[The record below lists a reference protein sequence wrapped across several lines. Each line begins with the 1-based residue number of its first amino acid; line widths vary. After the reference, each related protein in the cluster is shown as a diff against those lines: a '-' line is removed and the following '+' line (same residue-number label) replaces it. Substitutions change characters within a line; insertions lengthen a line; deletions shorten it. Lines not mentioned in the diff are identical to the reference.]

1 LNADNKKDF
10 WHNVAFTNY
19 LQVVLQNADERD
31 ISHFFIHDDIFRKHF
46 LSQVKD
52 LKPTHILVFSS
63 RIGRLLEYNGV
74 TEELKN
80 GGRRFQ
86 YTNHP
91 SILRN
96 KDRISQDITNLLA
109 L

>member
-1 LNADNKKDF
+1 
-10 WHNVAFTNY
+10 

-46 LSQVKD
+46 LSQVKE
-52 LKPTHILVFSS
+52 LKPNHILVFSS

-74 TEELKN
+74 VEDLKN
-80 GGRRFQ
+80 DEIKFQ
-86 YTNHP
+86 HTNHP

-96 KDRISQDITNLLA
+96 KDKISQDIASLLA